1 MKIYIL
7 ILNVET
13 IDTENLNPYINFN
26 NKQGRIDSIFRPGI
40 INKTGYLVLQYN
52 VCIYIYY
59 YDIYINI
66 YHWLFLRRWVVHP
79 SFTNFYHKF
88 NSGV

>member
-13 IDTENLNPYINFN
+13 IDRGNLNLYININ

-40 INKTGYLVLQYN
+40 INKTGYLVLE
-52 VCIYIYY
+52 
-59 YDIYINI
+59 
-66 YHWLFLRRWVVHP
+66 
-79 SFTNFYHKF
+79 
-88 NSGV
+88 